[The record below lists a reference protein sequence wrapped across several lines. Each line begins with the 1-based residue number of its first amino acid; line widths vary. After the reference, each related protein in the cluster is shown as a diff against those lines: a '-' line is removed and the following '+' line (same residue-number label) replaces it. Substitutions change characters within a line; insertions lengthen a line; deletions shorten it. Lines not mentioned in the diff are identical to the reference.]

1 MKKVQNNKIT
11 MTRGDTCK
19 IQLFLSNDDGEPYTP
34 NENDVIRFAAK
45 TSYSDDE
52 PLIYI
57 IVPNDT
63 LLLEIRP
70 EDTKELP
77 FGTYVYDMQITFA
90 DGSVDT
96 FISKGTLKLEEEV
109 D

>member
-1 MKKVQNNKIT
+1 MQKVSNTKIT

-19 IQLFLSNDDGEPYTP
+19 IQLFLSNDNGEPYTP
-34 NENDVIRFAAK
+34 DENDVIRFAAK
-45 TSYSDDE
+45 SSYSDQE
-52 PLIYI
+52 PVIYI
-57 IVPNDT
+57 TIPNDT

-90 DGSVDT
+90 DGSIDT
-96 FISKGTLKLEEEV
+96 FITKGMLKIEEEV